1 MWSLKIPVL
10 MVEIAVLFTQIR
22 LIISLL
28 VPLYQ
33 HFGDTFTILSSHV
46 SPSEA
51 KAAGYSNKVI
61 VLSSPP
67 AKARLC
73 PKVIFCLLISP
84 FSGFQS
90 ACFHG
95 IYPVISSGS
104 TTVCPASGKSFTFGS
119 ISQLLRGCIYGPFL
133 V

>member
-1 MWSLKIPVL
+1 MA
-10 MVEIAVLFTQIR
+10 EIAVLFAQIR

-33 HFGDTFTILSSHV
+33 HFGDTFTILSSYV

-73 PKVIFCLLISP
+73 PKSYF
-84 FSGFQS
+84 
-90 ACFHG
+90 AC
-95 IYPVISSGS
+95 
-104 TTVCPASGKSFTFGS
+104 
-119 ISQLLRGCIYGPFL
+119 
-133 V
+133 